1 MGEKIHDN
9 PNPPKRYRAF
19 ILDADNTLFDFDR
32 AERAALREAL
42 LASGYQNYPE
52 DVFARYHRIN
62 EELWKLFERGGID
75 QQELRTERFRRLIGQ
90 LPKRGSAL
98 AAEPASVGQ
107 LYIEAL
113 SEKGYLLDHA
123 PAVLQG
129 LSAGAP
135 LLLLSN
141 GIASVQRRRID
152 RSGIGVYFQEIL
164 ISTEV
169 GIAKPDPGIFAL
181 AIAKLNCRKEDI
193 LCVGDSPSSDIRGGH
208 NAGIDTCWFAPRDS
222 TYPAEEPRPL
232 YRISDLRQLLGFLSQ
247 RR

>member
-1 MGEKIHDN
+1 MRGKFHDN
-9 PNPPKRYRAF
+9 PDPPKRYRAF
-19 ILDADNTLFDFDR
+19 ILDADNTLFDFDK
-32 AERAALREAL
+32 AEQAALQEAL
-42 LASGYQNYPE
+42 VASGYRNYPD
-52 DVFARYHRIN
+52 DVFERYHRIN
-62 EELWKLFERGGID
+62 EELWKLFEKGGID
-75 QQELRTERFRRLIGQ
+75 QQELRTERFRRLISQ
-90 LPKRGSAL
+90 LPRRGSVLPANPAL
-98 AAEPASVGQ
+98 VGH

-123 PAVLQG
+123 LAVLQE
-129 LSAGAP
+129 LSSGAP

-152 RSGIGVYFQEIL
+152 RSGIGVYFKEIL

-169 GIAKPDPGIFAL
+169 GIAKPDPAIFAL
-181 AIAKLNCRKEDI
+181 AIEKLNRRREDI

-208 NAGIDTCWFAPRDS
+208 NAGIDTCWFSPWDV

-247 RR
+247 RE

>member
-1 MGEKIHDN
+1 LGGKFRDN
-9 PNPPKRYRAF
+9 PNPLKCYRAF

-32 AERAALREAL
+32 AEQAALQEAL
-42 LASGYQNYPE
+42 VASGYRSYPE
-52 DVFARYHRIN
+52 NVFARYHRIN

-75 QQELRTERFRRLIGQ
+75 HHELRTERFRRLIDE
-90 LPKRGSAL
+90 LPGRGSELTADPAL
-98 AAEPASVGQ
+98 VGQ

-123 PAVLQG
+123 PAVLQE
-129 LSAGAP
+129 LSSQAP
-135 LLLLSN
+135 LVLLSN

-152 RSGIGVYFQEIL
+152 RSGIGVYFEEIL

-181 AIAKLNCRKEDI
+181 AIEKLNHRKEDI

-208 NAGIDTCWFAPRDS
+208 NAGIDTCWFSPRDS
-222 TYPAEEPRPL
+222 TYPAEEPRPR

-247 RR
+247 RD

>member
-1 MGEKIHDN
+1 MGEKFYSN
-9 PNPPKRYRAF
+9 PNPPKRYQAF

-32 AERAALREAL
+32 AEQAALREAL
-42 LASGYQNYPE
+42 TSSGYQNYPE
-52 DVFARYHRIN
+52 DVFVRYHRIN
-62 EELWKLFERGGID
+62 EELWKLFERGMIE
-75 QQELRTERFRRLIGQ
+75 QQDLRTERFRRLIDE
-90 LPKRGSAL
+90 LPRRGSTL
-98 AAEPASVGQ
+98 PVDPASIGQ

-113 SEKGYLLDHA
+113 SEKGYLLAHA
-123 PAVLQG
+123 IAVLQG
-129 LSAGAP
+129 LSSEVP

-152 RSGIGVYFQEIL
+152 RSGIGAYFKEIL

-181 AIAKLNCRKEDI
+181 AIEKLHCREEDV

-208 NAGIDTCWFAPRDS
+208 NAGIDTCWYAPRDT

-232 YRISDLRQLLGFLSQ
+232 YRISDLRQLLDFLPQ
-247 RR
+247 RE